1 MNLVELYRLRLADGI
16 EAGDISPMMV
26 FPIGQWHSAKYP
38 ELPHNIRTTKAIS
51 DDDQKRLG
59 EAVKAFKA
67 QFKAAGSSG
76 AVFACIL
83 GPEEVASGQVTLKD
97 LRTAEQKSVRRA
109 ELTDFLKTWLR

>member
-1 MNLVELYRLRLADGI
+1 GEAPNIDVFVISADG
-16 EAGDISPMMV
+16 S
-26 FPIGQWHSAKYP
+26 SRK
-38 ELPHNIRTTKAIS
+38 
-51 DDDQKRLG
+51 
-59 EAVKAFKA
+59 EAVTALYDIRRAGISADIDYTGRSFKA